1 MAHSLSLCTHKNS
14 VIPTLHSQELS
25 DSDVDKLSNNGYE
38 EDFGKASSHPK
49 LFKCAACID
58 NFPKRNLSYVQT
70 AVQHHNE
77 LKQNFS
83 YWRAAVRG
91 LDIDPNRNFVHS
103 QPADELARI
112 EHIIRTRGESARS
125 MTIGEIAEELKDF
138 GFIWQIL
145 AAAEEGDV
153 KMK

>member
-1 MAHSLSLCTHKNS
+1 MNASIIVGHILSGIGACYLLRQAYRGFNTLCGDLRGTRRARIQNF
-14 VIPTLHSQELS
+14 
-25 DSDVDKLSNNGYE
+25 SNVQPAV
-38 EDFGKASSHPK
+38 KQV
-49 LFKCAACID
+49 D
-58 NFPKRNLSYVQT
+58 NFPKRNLSYVQA

-83 YWRAAVRG
+83 YWRAAMRG